1 MTAIDQQTIKRP
13 AEETRER
20 ARSGSGWYEWLA
32 RGGLV
37 AKGVSYGIVGVLAVM
52 LAVGEGGTATSR
64 DGALHALAQES
75 FGRIVIALLVAGFAA
90 YALWRVIQALALPT
104 DDGKDW
110 LKRAGYLGRAAIYA
124 GLTFSALSILLGD
137 GGSSSQNAKAHHTT
151 GLVLSWPAGTW
162 LVGMG
167 GAVLIGVGLWN
178 AYRGLARKFE
188 DKWNTGH
195 MGATARRW
203 AGRVGVVGHLARAVV
218 FTLIGVFVIRAA
230 LQYDPKEAIGLD
242 GALQKLASAAY
253 GPYLLGLT
261 AAGLI
266 AYGLYCLADARFRD
280 VSAS

>member
-1 MTAIDQQTIKRP
+1 MTSIDQQALKRP
-13 AEETRER
+13 AQEARER
-20 ARSGSGWYEWLA
+20 GRSGSGWYAWLA

-37 AKGVSYGIVGVLAVM
+37 AKGVSYGIVGVLAVE
-52 LAVGEGGTATSR
+52 LAAGHGGTATSR
-64 DGALHALAQES
+64 EGALHSLAQES
-75 FGRIVIALLVAGFAA
+75 LGRIVLVLLVIGFAA
-90 YALWRVIQALALPT
+90 YVLWRVVQAFAMPA

-110 LKRAGYLGRAAIYA
+110 LKRVGFLGRAAIYG

-137 GGSSSQNAKAHHTT
+137 SGGSSQSGKAHKTT
-151 GLVLSWPAGTW
+151 AMVLSWPAGTW
-162 LVGMG
+162 LVGLG
-167 GAVLIGVGLWN
+167 GVILIGVGLWN

-195 MGATARRW
+195 MGAAARRW
-203 AGRVGVVGHLARAVV
+203 GGRVGVVGHLARAVV

-242 GALQKLASAAY
+242 GALQKLAGAAY

>member
-1 MTAIDQQTIKRP
+1 MTSIDQQALKRP
-13 AEETRER
+13 AQEARQR
-20 ARSGSGWYEWLA
+20 GRSGSGWYAWLA
-32 RGGLV
+32 RAGLV
-37 AKGVSYGIVGVLAVM
+37 AKGVSYGIVGVLAVK
-52 LAVGEGGTATSR
+52 LAAGDGGAATSR
-64 DGALHALAQES
+64 SGALHALAQES
-75 FGRIVIALLVAGFAA
+75 FGRIVLILLAIGFAA
-90 YALWRVIQALALPT
+90 YALWRGVQAFALPA
-104 DDGKDW
+104 DEGKDW
-110 LKRAGYLGRAAIYA
+110 LKRLGYLGRAAIYV
-124 GLTFSALSILLGD
+124 GLTFSAVSILLGD
-137 GGSSSQNAKAHHTT
+137 GGGSSQDAKAHKTT

-162 LVGMG
+162 LVGLG
-167 GAVLIGVGLWN
+167 GAILIGVGLWN

-195 MGATARRW
+195 MGAAARRW
-203 AGRVGVVGHLARAVV
+203 GGRAGVVGHLARAVV

-242 GALQKLASAAY
+242 GALQKLASADY

>member
-1 MTAIDQQTIKRP
+1 MTAIDQQTLKRP
-13 AEETRER
+13 AEEARKR
-20 ARSGSGWYEWLA
+20 GRSGSGWYEWLA

-37 AKGVSYGIVGVLAVM
+37 AKGISYGIVGVLAVM
-52 LAVGEGGTATSR
+52 LAVGHGGSATSR

-75 FGRIVIALLVAGFAA
+75 FGRIVLALLAAGFAA
-90 YALWRVIQALALPT
+90 YALWRVIQAFALPT

-110 LKRAGYLGRAAIYA
+110 LKRAGFLGRAAIYA
-124 GLTFSALSILLGD
+124 GLTYSALAILLAD
-137 GGSSSQNAKAHHTT
+137 QGGASQNEKAHKTT

-162 LVGMG
+162 LVGIA
-167 GAVLIGVGLWN
+167 GAVVIGVGLWN

-188 DKWNTGH
+188 DKWRTGQ
-195 MGATARRW
+195 MGAGARRW
-203 AGRVGVVGHLARAVV
+203 GGRAGVVGHLARAVV
-218 FTLIGVFVIRAA
+218 FTLIGVFLIRAA

-242 GALQKLASAAY
+242 GALQKLAAAAY

-266 AYGLYCLADARFRD
+266 AYALYCFADARFRD

>member
-1 MTAIDQQTIKRP
+1 MTSIDQRAVKQP
-13 AEETRER
+13 AQE
-20 ARSGSGWYEWLA
+20 ARSRGRSGTGWYAWLA
-32 RGGLV
+32 RAGLV
-37 AKGVSYGIVGVLAVM
+37 AKGVSYGIVGLLAVA
-52 LAVGEGGTATSR
+52 LAAGQGGTATSR
-64 DGALHALAQES
+64 EGALHALAQES
-75 FGRIVIALLVAGFAA
+75 FGEIVLILLVIGFVA
-90 YALWRVIQALALPT
+90 YVLWRLVQAFAMPT

-110 LKRAGYLGRAAIYA
+110 LKRAGFVGRAAIYS
-124 GLTFSALSILLGD
+124 GLAFSTLSILLGD
-137 GGSSSQNAKAHHTT
+137 GGGSSQTGKAHKTT
-151 GLVLSWPAGTW
+151 AMVLSWPAGTW
-162 LVGMG
+162 LVGLG
-167 GAVLIGVGLWN
+167 GAILIGVGLWN

-195 MGATARRW
+195 MGAAAKRW
-203 AGRVGVVGHLARAVV
+203 GGRAGVVGHLARAVV

-242 GALQKLASAAY
+242 GALQKLASADY

>member
-1 MTAIDQQTIKRP
+1 MTSIDEQALKRP
-13 AEETRER
+13 AQEARER
-20 ARSGSGWYEWLA
+20 GRSGSGWYEWLA

-37 AKGVSYGIVGVLAVM
+37 AKGISYGIVGVLAVL
-52 LAVGEGGTATSR
+52 LAAGHGGTATSR
-64 DGALHALAQES
+64 DGALHALAHES
-75 FGRIVIALLVAGFAA
+75 FGRIVVALLVAGFAA
-90 YALWRVIQALALPT
+90 YALWRVIQAFALPT

-110 LKRAGYLGRAAIYA
+110 LKRAGYLGRAGVYA

-137 GGSSSQNAKAHHTT
+137 GGGSSQNGKAHKTT
-151 GLVLSWPAGTW
+151 ALVLSWPAGTW
-162 LVGMG
+162 LVGLG
-167 GAVLIGVGLWN
+167 GVILIGVGLWN

-188 DKWNTGH
+188 DKWNTGG
-195 MGATARRW
+195 MGAAARRW
-203 AGRVGVVGHLARAVV
+203 GGRAGVVGHLARAVV

-242 GALQKLASAAY
+242 GALQKLAAATY